1 MASRTS
7 SGGLSAFFSG
17 CGRVVKPH
25 ARKFSGTQNRLC
37 GVSAYQQIA
46 RQRMECFYALPALV
60 PCVIFVRGRSFQHRR
75 SADDHEACFLDGSA
89 GR

>member
-7 SGGLSAFFSG
+7 RGGLSAFFSDR
-17 CGRVVKPH
+17 GRVVQPR
-25 ARKFSGTQNRLC
+25 ARKFSGTQNKLN

-46 RQRMECFYALPALV
+46 RQRMEFSYALPAIV
-60 PCVIFVRGRSFQHRR
+60 PCAILFRGRSFQHRR
-75 SADDHEACFLDGSA
+75 SADDHEACLLNGSA

>member
-17 CGRVVKPH
+17 RGRVVRPH
-25 ARKFSGTQNRLC
+25 ARKFLGNRNRLS

-46 RQRMECFYALPALV
+46 RQRMECFYALPAFV
-60 PCVIFVRGRSFQHRR
+60 PCALFARGRSFQHRR
-75 SADDHEACFLDGSA
+75 SADDHEECFLDGSA